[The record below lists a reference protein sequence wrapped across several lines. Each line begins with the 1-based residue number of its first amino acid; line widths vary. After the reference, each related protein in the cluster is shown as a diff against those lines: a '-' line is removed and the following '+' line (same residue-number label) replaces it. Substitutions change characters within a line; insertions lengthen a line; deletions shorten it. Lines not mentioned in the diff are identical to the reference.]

1 VCIERIQKRPP
12 GGPSRILGRSNDLWP
27 IEGLA
32 ALSAAGAATNQCVAE
47 VATKRSFR
55 SILFGVPLILGIR
68 KWIVPHST
76 GDEVEFGFTQ
86 SKTVSVHCDVL
97 SSLQRYM

>member
-1 VCIERIQKRPP
+1 M
-12 GGPSRILGRSNDLWP
+12 GRGNDLWP

-32 ALSAAGAATNQCVAE
+32 ALSTARAVTNQLVAE

-68 KWIVPHST
+68 KRIVPHST
-76 GDEVEFGFTQ
+76 
-86 SKTVSVHCDVL
+86 
-97 SSLQRYM
+97 